1 MNTVNVNMDAVNA
14 NCGIIRQVGMTPGLA
29 GKFFTISTKHAL
41 KDYEKIKESIDSNA
55 QAPDLFINRPIP
67 TFDIKDHV
75 VLSQAVETDATGN
88 VKVIFNPGTDDE
100 AKATVVAGGTG
111 FGEATSLA
119 IKKAIGPNGKD
130 VIFADGKKLLKET
143 DDLIDGQI
151 AWIDSLMNRL
161 AKAKQSLETSK
172 RENAAKIN
180 SYYTNLN
187 NTTPKEVSISG
198 SGDSVEV
205 HIENNAD

>member
-1 MNTVNVNMDAVNA
+1 MNPINVDINTVNA

-29 GKFFTISTKHAL
+29 GKFFTVSTKHAL
-41 KDYEKIKESIDSNA
+41 KDYDKIKESMDSNP
-55 QAPDLFINRPIP
+55 QAPNLFINRPIP
-67 TFDIKDHV
+67 TFDIKEHL

-88 VKVIFNPGTDDE
+88 VKVVFNPGTDDE
-100 AKATVVAGGTG
+100 AKATVVAGGIG
-111 FGEATSLA
+111 FGEPTSAA
-119 IKKAIGPNGKD
+119 IKKAIAPGGNN

-151 AWIDSLMNRL
+151 AWIDALTAQL

-180 SYYTNLN
+180 SYYTALK
-187 NTTPKEVSISG
+187 NTTPSEVNVAG

-205 HIENNAD
+205 HIENAE